1 MPVRPAW
8 PAHPAPVLLFML
20 VAGACRAPT
29 PVPPVAA
36 APGPGFML
44 ALEDAWAEP
53 GRAGQGSRAFLR
65 LASSATVPVAV
76 AAVRTRAAAGVRLA
90 GRIDGTPARLAAQGG
105 FVIPA
110 GTGLRMGPG
119 GTWLALE
126 HLAVDLLPGDSVGL
140 ALAMPGAVT
149 LVVRIEVRELTSAG
163 VPGGGAPLA
172 FRPGTCAARLP
183 RAGGLPCPA

>member
-1 MPVRPAW
+1 MPVRSVW
-8 PAHPAPVLLFML
+8 PAHPAPVLLFVL
-20 VAGACRAPT
+20 VAGACRAPA

-36 APGPGFML
+36 APAPGFVL

-53 GRAGQGSRAFLR
+53 GRAGQGTRAYLR
-65 LASSATVPVAV
+65 LTSSATVPVAV

-90 GRIDGTPARLAAQGG
+90 GRVDGTPARLAAQGG

-126 HLAVDLLPGDSVGL
+126 NLAVDLVPGDSVGL

-149 LVVRIEVRELTSAG
+149 LVVRIEVRALTSAAA
-163 VPGGGAPLA
+163 PGERGPLA
-172 FRPGTCAARLP
+172 LRPGTCAARVL
-183 RAGGLPCPA
+183 RAGGTPCIA